1 MKFCAK
7 VVKNERKA
15 KSILFF
21 RPTYTN
27 FAKKIKKTGNIM
39 ATLDTRWKQFFA
51 EMRSTYK
58 SMDTEE
64 TWDIWVVRPIGFVEA
79 CLCRKLRIHPNVIT
93 IISIFFGV
101 ASGYFFIPGD
111 KAMVLFGALLL
122 FFANT
127 LDSADG
133 QLARMTKQYTLF
145 GRALDGLAGE
155 FWFTSIYIS
164 IIVRMY
170 TLTIPFTET
179 HWAWI
184 GILFTVFSALV
195 CHSRQA
201 ALADYYRVLHLHFL
215 NRHGYSELSRS
226 TTLQEEASDSSK
238 PWIERCWKNLFSGY
252 TRNQERMTPHL
263 QKLLLAIE
271 SSGTTTIPNAFYEE
285 YRTYSLPLMPYAN
298 ILSFNT
304 RFFALTISML
314 LGMPWIYLTFEC
326 IVLGALAFYMRHQ
339 HEKFCT
345 RLYNKY
351 FKQP

>member
-7 VVKNERKA
+7 VVKNERNA

-27 FAKKIKKTGNIM
+27 FAEKNKKIEKTM
-39 ATLDTRWKQFFA
+39 TTLDTRWKQFFA

-79 CLCRKLRIHPNVIT
+79 CLCRKLRIHPNVVT
-93 IISIFFGV
+93 IISILFGV
-101 ASGYFFIPGD
+101 ASGYFFIPGH
-111 KAMVLFGALLL
+111 KAMVLLGTLLL

-155 FWFTSIYIS
+155 FWFTSIYLGIL
-164 IIVRMY
+164 IRMY
-170 TLTIPFTET
+170 TLTIPFTEM

-184 GILFTVFSALV
+184 GVLFTIFSSLV

-215 NRHGYSELSRS
+215 NRHGYSELARS
-226 TTLQEEASDSSK
+226 ATLLAEASDTTA
-238 PWIERCWKNLFSGY
+238 PRLERWWKKLFSGY

-263 QKLLLAIE
+263 QRLLQAIE
-271 SSGTTTIPNAFYEE
+271 QKGEEALPEVFYEE
-285 YRTYSLPLMPYAN
+285 YRAHSLPLMPCAN

-304 RFFALTISML
+304 RFFALVISMF
-314 LGMPWIYLTFEC
+314 LGMPWLYLLFEC
-326 IVLGALAFYMRHQ
+326 IVLSALAFYMHRR
-339 HEKFCT
+339 HEKFSA
-345 RLYNKY
+345 RLYQKY
-351 FKQP
+351 FA